1 MSPLGHIVER
11 CEGSYTQPEL
21 HRGIK
26 GKYQLPETSCFCGP
40 QLIFYEQGQ
49 RRITRKRS
57 LPWRRR
63 QDLNL
68 RIPPGAVLCLLSYV
82 CIPPASAGV
91 RKKERMDGKN
101 EDTDITP
108 HPHSDT
114 YFSTLAPNWGQ
125 RPIFFAIL

>member
-26 GKYQLPETSCFCGP
+26 GKYQLPEMSCFYRP
-40 QLIFYEQGQ
+40 QLIYSWSEDASPE
-49 RRITRKRS
+49 T
-57 LPWRRR
+57 LPAMVQT

-91 RKKERMDGKN
+91 RRKERMDGKN

-114 YFSTLAPNWGQ
+114 YFSALAPNWGQ

>member
-11 CEGSYTQPEL
+11 FEGSCAQPEL
-21 HRGIK
+21 HRGVK

-63 QDLNL
+63 LDLNQ
-68 RIPPGAVLCLLSYV
+68 RIPPGAELCQLSYV
-82 CIPPASAGV
+82 CISPASAGV
-91 RKKERMDGKN
+91 RRKERM
-101 EDTDITP
+101 ERMRMRI
-108 HPHSDT
+108 
-114 YFSTLAPNWGQ
+114 
-125 RPIFFAIL
+125 